1 MIQKLYSQYLHS
13 RRRMRIQN
21 FLNRIW
27 NSIYNNPFSNW
38 VKEAFSLGMKGYRT
52 YLVCNENGMY
62 VAEIIDGRLENGK
75 RYSDLKVVDNVKF
88 ALDIQPYG
96 KIKRWITL
104 NKVNKIV
111 QLESLTFRYKRI
123 LEVEAKMG
131 FGSSAEIQ

>member
-1 MIQKLYSQYLHS
+1 MQKLYGQYLHS
-13 RRRMRIQN
+13 RKRMRIQN
-21 FLNRIW
+21 FLNKIW
-27 NSIYNNPFSNW
+27 NSIYNNRFSNW
-38 VKEAFSLGMKGYRT
+38 LKEALSVGMKGYKT

-62 VAEIIDGRLENGK
+62 VSEIIDGRLENGK
-75 RYSDLKVVDNVKF
+75 RYSDLRVTDSVKF